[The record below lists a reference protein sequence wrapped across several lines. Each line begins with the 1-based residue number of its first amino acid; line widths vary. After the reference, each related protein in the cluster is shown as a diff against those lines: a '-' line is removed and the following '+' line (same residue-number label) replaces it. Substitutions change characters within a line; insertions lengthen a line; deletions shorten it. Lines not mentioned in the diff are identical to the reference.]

1 VEFERVTYEGPPI
14 DDPTIL
20 TRLSADHR
28 ALLESVNGLI
38 AFGGGLHLRG
48 ASRTPAWHSLRHAWD
63 GPTALHN
70 QFRAVRATDVPF
82 AQDALGDQYLL
93 RDDQVWRLTAESGDL
108 APLGVELNAFLA
120 EACNDP
126 VANLSLEPLE
136 EFVAQ
141 GGELQPGQLLS
152 VYPPFVVKTDS
163 PPSYRAIPV
172 HDRLVYLAN
181 LARQIGDLPDG
192 TEIEFK
198 IVE

>member
-1 VEFERVTYEGPPI
+1 MTYQGPPI

-28 ALLESVNGLI
+28 ELLESVNGLV

-48 ASRTPAWHSLRHAWD
+48 ASLTPVWHSLRHAWD
-63 GPTALHN
+63 GPTALHT

-82 AQDALGDQYLL
+82 AQDALGDQYVL
-93 RDDQVWRLTAESGDL
+93 RDSQVWRLAAESGEL
-108 APLGVELNAFLA
+108 EPLGIELNAFLS

-126 VANLSLEPLE
+126 VAFLSLEPLE

-141 GGELQPGQLLS
+141 GGDLQPGQLLS

-163 PPSYRAIPV
+163 PPSYRAIPAD
-172 HDRLVYLAN
+172 DRLGYLAS

-192 TEIEFK
+192 TKIEFK